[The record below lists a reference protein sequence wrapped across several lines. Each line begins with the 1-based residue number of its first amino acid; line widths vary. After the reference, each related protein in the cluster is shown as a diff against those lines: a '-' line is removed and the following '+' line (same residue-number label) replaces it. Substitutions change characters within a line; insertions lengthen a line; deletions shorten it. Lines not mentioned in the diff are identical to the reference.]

1 MNALPLAGPKN
12 RKEETHLDFAWIL
25 TLFAIGFVGSLISG
39 MVGIGGSIIKYPML
53 LYIPPA
59 LGFVAFTAQ
68 EVSAI
73 SAVQVFF
80 ASLAGIFAFRKGGFI
95 NKSLVLYMGVAIV
108 VGSFAG
114 GYGSKFLPDEAINLT
129 YAVLALIAGIMMF
142 LPKKGDE
149 LADFTKLSFNKALAA
164 SLAGL
169 TGILSGIVGAAGAFI
184 TVPIMLVVLRI
195 PTRVAIA
202 SSLAITF
209 ISSIGSTAGKMMGG
223 HMLLLPSIVMV
234 IASTIASPLGAMI
247 SKKLNTKVLQW
258 ILAALIVATVIK
270 IWLDILTN

>member
-1 MNALPLAGPKN
+1 MDIG
-12 RKEETHLDFAWIL
+12 WII
-25 TLFAIGFVGSLISG
+25 TLFVIGFIGSLISG

-59 LGFVAFTAQ
+59 LGFLAFTAQ

-80 ASLAGIFAFRKGGFI
+80 ATLAGMYAFRKGGYI
-95 NKSLVLYMGVAIV
+95 NKSLVISMGIAIV
-108 VGSFAG
+108 IGSFVG
-114 GYGSKFLPDEAINLT
+114 GYGSKFLPDEVINLV

-142 LPKKGDE
+142 LPKKANEDT
-149 LADFTKLSFNKALAA
+149 DYTKLQFNKPLAA
-164 SLAGL
+164 ILAAII
-169 TGILSGIVGAAGAFI
+169 GILSGIVGAAGAFI
-184 TVPIMLVVLRI
+184 TVPVMLVILKI

-209 ISSIGSTAGKMMGG
+209 ISSVGSTAGKFMGG
-223 HMLLLPSIVMV
+223 HMLLIPSIVMV
-234 IASTIASPLGAMI
+234 VASTIASPIGAKI

-270 IWLDILTN
+270 IWIDILT

>member
-1 MNALPLAGPKN
+1 MDIN
-12 RKEETHLDFAWIL
+12 WIL
-25 TLFAIGFVGSLISG
+25 TLFVIGFVGSLVSG

-68 EVSAI
+68 EVSAV
-73 SAVQVFF
+73 SAIQVFF
-80 ASLAGIFAFRKGGFI
+80 ASLAGIFAFRKGGYI

-114 GYGSKFLPDEAINLT
+114 GYGSKFLSNEAINIT
-129 YAVLALIAGIMMF
+129 FAVLALVAGFMMF

-149 LADFTKLSFNKALAA
+149 EADYTKLRFNKTLAA
-164 SLAGL
+164 SLAVL
-169 TGILSGIVGAAGAFI
+169 IGILSGIVGAAGAFI

-209 ISSIGSTAGKMMGG
+209 ISSIGSTAGKLMGG
-223 HMLLLPSIVMV
+223 HMLLVPLVVMV
-234 IASTIASPLGAMI
+234 VASTIASPLGAMI
-247 SKKLNTKVLQW
+247 SKRLNTKVLQW
-258 ILAALIVATVIK
+258 ILVILIVATMVK
-270 IWLDILTN
+270 IWLDILN